1 MCPLPPK
8 LCVPFTLNFDRIGR
22 CTASA
27 LFALV
32 ACLGSSKDVFAV
44 DREEGLSGEVIV
56 GGSLAT
62 GNTDTTHL
70 NAEMRARF
78 KAGRLEDNYRLMFE
92 FTDDNGTTTAQRIL
106 ASAESRFDVRDGLF
120 VFGFLQYDDDRFS
133 GYQHDIEGALGTGY
147 KFIERSDM
155 RFLVQAGAG
164 YRFSELSGLGVNEDE
179 FAIRGSAEL
188 EYDLS
193 DTTSLS
199 NVSIVTWDS
208 SRATLENTI
217 AVTSELFSD
226 LSSRISINIRYN
238 DDPPLLTRKTDTL
251 TKISLVYAF

>member
-1 MCPLPPK
+1 MMCPLPPK
-8 LCVPFTLNFDRIGR
+8 FRGPLSQYFDLIAR
-22 CTASA
+22 CRALA
-27 LFALV
+27 LFAL
-32 ACLGSSKDVFAV
+32 ATCLIINQGAFAV
-44 DREEGLSGEVIV
+44 DREEGLSGEVNV

-78 KAGRLEDNYRLMFE
+78 TAGRLEDNYRLMFE
-92 FTDDNGTTTAQRIL
+92 FADDNGTTTAQRIL
-106 ASAESRFDVRDGLF
+106 ASAESRFDVSDGLF

-133 GYQHDIEGALGTGY
+133 GYQYEIEGTVGAGY
-147 KFIERSDM
+147 KLIDRSDM
-155 RFLVQAGAG
+155 RFLVQAGVG

-179 FAIRGSAEL
+179 FTIRSSAEL

-208 SRATLENTI
+208 SRVKLENTI
-217 AVTSELFSD
+217 AVTSELFAS
-226 LSSRISINIRYN
+226 LSSRISFNIRYN
-238 DDPPLLTRKTDTL
+238 DDAPPSDTQDGYL
-251 TKISLVYAF
+251 D